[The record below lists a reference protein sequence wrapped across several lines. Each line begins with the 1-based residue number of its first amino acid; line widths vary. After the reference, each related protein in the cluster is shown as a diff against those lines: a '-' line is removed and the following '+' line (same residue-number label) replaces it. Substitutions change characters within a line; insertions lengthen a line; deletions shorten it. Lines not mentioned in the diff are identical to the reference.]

1 MRVWAAQSGF
11 ESMLECAAA
20 QRPSEAW
27 DGGLAFRCGGS
38 SRKGTWTI
46 PKKLVP
52 LASVLP
58 RFCSRELRAER
69 ILDPQGSKSYNADVL
84 LPASGAS
91 LGSGG
96 LRF

>member
-46 PKKLVP
+46 QKLVP
-52 LASVLP
+52 LDSVLFL
-58 RFCSRELRAER
+58 RMRELRAER

-91 LGSGG
+91 LGIGG